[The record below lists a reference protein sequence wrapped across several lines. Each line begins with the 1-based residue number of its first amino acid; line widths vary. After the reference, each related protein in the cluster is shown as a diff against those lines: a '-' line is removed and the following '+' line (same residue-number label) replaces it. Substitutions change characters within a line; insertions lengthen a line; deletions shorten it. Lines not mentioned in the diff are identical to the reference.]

1 MSLESFLSKKLQ
13 RFSFLDIVLV
23 KLVYLVVTFLI
34 FSLYSPLKSLD
45 WWAYLTLA
53 VIAALPLYVHEFS
66 VSGSL
71 PKKLQ
76 NYLKTNNPS
85 NQVLLFLT
93 MFGFGCMLCTLFHVL
108 ASYAWWYYVIAI
120 VVLAIKPATKNL
132 YW

>member
-23 KLVYLVVTFLI
+23 KLVYLVVTFLL
-34 FSLYSPLKSLD
+34 FSLYSPLESLD
-45 WWAYLTLA
+45 WWAYLTLTA
-53 VIAALPLYVHEFS
+53 ITALPLHIHEFS
-66 VSGSL
+66 VKGPFS
-71 PKKLQ
+71 KKVQ

-93 MFGFGCMLCTLFHVL
+93 MFGFGCMLCTLFPLL
-108 ASYAWWYYVIAI
+108 ASYEWWYYVIVI
-120 VVLAIKPATKNL
+120 VALAIKPATKNL